1 MKFIYWADHT
11 IRGPGDQ
18 YSVISDELF
27 AKLLPHFNDL
37 RCGNFGKLDEATS
50 DEIYELDR
58 LDAIDDMV
66 DGVTDFVDQ
75 VIEIAV
81 C

>member
-27 AKLLPHFNDL
+27 AKLLPFRGDL
-37 RCGNFGKLDEATS
+37 ICGNYGDLDEVTI
-50 DEIYELDR
+50 DEICELDR
-58 LDAIDDMV
+58 AEEPEYDIDDF
-66 DGVTDFVDQ
+66 DAQ